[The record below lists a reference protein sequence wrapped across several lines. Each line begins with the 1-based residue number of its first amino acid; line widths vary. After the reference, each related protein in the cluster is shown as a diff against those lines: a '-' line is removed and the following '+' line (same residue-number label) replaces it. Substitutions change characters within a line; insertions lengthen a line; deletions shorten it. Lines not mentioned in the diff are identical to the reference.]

1 MWVVLLMTTMEIP
14 DLIIWLW
21 AFVFSWIAISNQ
33 QRLNLID
40 DRNKSKISSGKESTQ
55 QLSLS
60 DFMEEE

>member
-1 MWVVLLMTTMEIP
+1 MEIP

-33 QRLNLID
+33 HRLNLID